1 MGNGDIAPM
10 KSGLRGLASDTL
22 VYGVSTIL
30 QRFLTFLLTPLYSN
44 VMTPAQVGD
53 VASIYAVI
61 AMVNIAYSL
70 GMEPAFMRFYDKS
83 NQETSNRAFGI
94 AVRTVALLGVGITV
108 VTIAAASWIAA
119 SPLLQLEENGAAI
132 VAIAACIPLADA
144 LVLIPFARLRM
155 QQRPKQF
162 ALLRLLA
169 VVVNV
174 ACNAVFLLVF
184 RMGVEGV
191 VWAGLVSSASVVVV
205 FAPQI
210 LQGLRQSFDTS
221 MVREMVRFG
230 LPTVPSSISGMLI
243 QVADRPILLMLM
255 GSAAVGLYQTNF
267 RLALPMM
274 MVVTVFEYAWR
285 PFYLN
290 HRDDADAPQ
299 LFARV
304 MVAFTAV
311 CGAVYILT
319 ALIMPV
325 LVAIPIGGGTL
336 IHPSFWSGLSVVPIV
351 LVAYYLNGITVNLAA
366 GFHIAK
372 RTGALPIA
380 TGTAAGVSVVA
391 TLLLIPI
398 MGMEGAAWAKV
409 VAYGASAAVMALWLP
424 RVYAIRYAWGRVVM
438 VVGLA
443 GLVYFGA
450 IHIPAEGL
458 WRGALAVAATA
469 VYAGCVWPITRLRR
483 RNMPSA

>member
-1 MGNGDIAPM
+1 M

-22 VYGVSTIL
+22 VYGISTIL

-44 VMTPAQVGD
+44 VMTPSQVGD

-70 GMEPAFMRFYDKS
+70 GMEPAFMRFYDKADATAS
-83 NQETSNRAFGI
+83 DRAFGV
-94 AVRTVALLGVGITV
+94 AVRSVTLLGIGITICTV
-108 VTIAAASWIAA
+108 LGASWVAA
-119 SPLLQLEENGAAI
+119 SPLLQLEGNGAYI
-132 VAIAACIPLADA
+132 VAIAAFIPLADA

-174 ACNAVFLLVF
+174 VLNAVFLLVF
-184 RMGVEGV
+184 NMGVEGV
-191 VWAGLVSSASVVVV
+191 VWAGLLSSASIALV

-210 LQGLRQSFDTS
+210 MRGLLAHFDRVLFRD
-221 MVREMVRFG
+221 MIRFG

-243 QVADRPILLMLM
+243 QVADRPIVLMML
-255 GSAAVGLYQTNF
+255 GSTAVGLYQTNF

-274 MVVTVFEYAWR
+274 MLVTVFEYAWR

-304 MVAFTAV
+304 MVLFSAG
-311 CGAVYILT
+311 CGVIFLLT
-319 ALIMPV
+319 SLAMPAIVAL
-325 LVAIPIGGGTL
+325 PIGGGTL
-336 IHPSFWSGLSVVPIV
+336 IHPSFWSALGIVPIV
-351 LVAYYLNGITVNLAA
+351 LAAYYLNGITVNLAA
-366 GFHIAK
+366 GFHISK
-372 RTGALPIA
+372 RTGILPIA
-380 TGTAAGVSVVA
+380 TGVAAGVGVIA
-391 TLLLIPI
+391 TLILIPI
-398 MGMEGAAWAKV
+398 RGLEGAAWAKV

-424 RVYAIRYAWGRVVM
+424 RVYAIRYAWGRVAVVAM
-438 VVGLA
+438 VAVV
-443 GLVYFGA
+443 VYYGA

-458 WRGALAVAATA
+458 WRLAIAVAATA
-469 VYAGCVWPITRLRR
+469 VYAACVWPIAGLRR
-483 RNMPSA
+483 GYMPSA